1 MNRLPALDNAKGIAI
16 AAVIVFHVLRGFH
29 SAGMID
35 GGIAARF
42 ADAFAYG
49 FHVQTFF
56 VIAGYFAWP
65 RADKLAFQRDR
76 QFSLY
81 YSYLFWSIVSWM
93 VAYALSGRVNTAV
106 TTEELLYL
114 PVRPIE
120 HFWFLLILMIGTAA
134 LAALRT
140 PRAILM
146 GIGVLAAMTLLDV
159 VHWYAVCECVIFVL
173 TGAWLRAGPG
183 LPPVRSWAAWLGV
196 VLLAIGAWISVTV
209 KTPLIPIW
217 LIWSSFGGVYACYA
231 LASHIAGYPMLSRI
245 FSFLGRH
252 SMPLYLLHIFGGSGT
267 RIILKMVV
275 PQMAMPGAVM
285 LSILGSFLVPLV
297 IYGLARRMG
306 ITKWIGLDPIVVQ
319 PPRPMTTSQPA

>member
-16 AAVIVFHVLRGFH
+16 VAVVVFHVLRGFQ

-56 VIAGYFAWP
+56 VIAGYLAWP

-76 QFSLY
+76 QASLY

-120 HFWFLLILMIGTAA
+120 HFWFLLVLMIGTAA
-134 LAALRT
+134 LAVPRT
-140 PRAILM
+140 PAALLM
-146 GIGVLAAMTLLDV
+146 GIGVLAAMTLLDI
-159 VHWYAVCECVIFVL
+159 VHWYAVCECLIFTL

-196 VLLAIGAWISVTV
+196 ALLAIGAWISVTV

-217 LIWSSFGGVYACYA
+217 LIWSSLGGVYACYA
-231 LASHIAGYPMLSRI
+231 LASHITGYPMLSGI
-245 FSFLGRH
+245 LGFLGRH

-267 RIILKMVV
+267 RIVLKMAA
-275 PQMAMPGAVM
+275 PQMPPSIAVL
-285 LSILGSFLVPLV
+285 LSILGAFIVPLM
-297 IYGLARRMG
+297 IYGVARRLGMSR
-306 ITKWIGLDPIVVQ
+306 WIGLDPITVQ
-319 PPRPMTTSQPA
+319 PARPLTVGQPA